1 MPMSKRLISII
12 GPTATGK
19 SDLAVFLAEQFNG
32 EVISADSRQVFR
44 GLDIGSGKITE
55 EEKHGIPHHL
65 LDVEDVRNEFTVSH
79 FAKAAREAIEDI
91 QSRGKLPILCGGSG
105 FWVDTVTRGLVI
117 PQVPP
122 NESLRKELHAR
133 TNDEL
138 YKLLLEKDPVRAATI
153 DRHNPLRL
161 VRALEIAGA
170 LGSVPDKTYIAPPYP
185 VLTIG
190 ISAPKETIDERIA
203 RRLDARIKEGM
214 IDEVRKL
221 MDAGVPAKRLFA
233 LGLEYRHVSMYIEG
247 KYESERAMRD
257 ALLIDIIHFAK
268 RQMTW
273 FKRHKDIEWI
283 AIKDFQKAKEI
294 VSNWLKN

>member
-1 MPMSKRLISII
+1 MSRMNRLISII

-32 EVISADSRQVFR
+32 EIISADSRQVFR
-44 GLDIGSGKITE
+44 GLDIGSGKITKE
-55 EEKHGIPHHL
+55 EMHNIPHHL

-79 FAKAAREAIEDI
+79 FADAARKAIIDI

-122 NESLRKELHAR
+122 NEKLREELHAKS
-133 TNDEL
+133 NDEL
-138 YKLLLEKDPVRAATI
+138 YRMLLAKDPVRAATI
-153 DRHNPLRL
+153 DQHNPLRL
-161 VRALEIAGA
+161 VRALEIATA
-170 LGSVPDKTYIAPPYP
+170 LGAVPDKTYVAPPYP

-190 ISAPKETIDERIA
+190 IIAPKEVIDERIG
-203 RRLDARIKEGM
+203 RRLDARIKTGM
-214 IDEVRKL
+214 LAEVKKL
-221 MDAGVPAKRLFA
+221 LDDGVPPNRLFA
-233 LGLEYRHVSMYIEG
+233 LGLEYRHVSMFLLG
-247 KYESERAMRD
+247 KYATENEMRD
-257 ALLIDIIHFAK
+257 ALRMDIIHFAR

-283 AIKDFQKAKEI
+283 GIGEYEKARAITE
-294 VSNWLKN
+294 NWLK

>member
-1 MPMSKRLISII
+1 MTAARHLISII

-19 SDLAVFLAEQFNG
+19 SDLAVTLAEQFNG
-32 EVISADSRQVFR
+32 EVISADSRQVFK
-44 GLDIGSGKITE
+44 GLDIGSGKITSHE
-55 EEKHGIPHHL
+55 MRSIPHHL

-79 FAKAAREAIEDI
+79 FAKAARKAIEDI

-122 NESLRKELHAR
+122 NDNLRKELHLKSSE
-133 TNDEL
+133 EL

-161 VRALEIAGA
+161 VRALEIASA
-170 LGSVPDKTYIAPPYP
+170 LGSVPDKTYVAPPYP

-190 ISAPKETIDERIA
+190 ITATKEVIDERIGL
-203 RRLDARIKEGM
+203 RLDARLKSGM
-214 IDEVRKL
+214 VEEVKHLLDE
-221 MDAGVPAKRLFA
+221 GVPPERLYA
-233 LGLEYRHVSMYIEG
+233 LGLEYRHVSMYLLG
-247 KYESERAMRD
+247 KYASRKEMRD
-257 ALLIDIIHFAK
+257 ALFMDIIHFAK

-273 FKRHKDIEWI
+273 FKRHKDIVWI
-283 AIKDFQKAKEI
+283 GIGEFEKASAVAKE
-294 VSNWLKN
+294 WLDR

>member
-1 MPMSKRLISII
+1 MSDTRHLVSII

-19 SDLAVFLAEQFNG
+19 SDLAVFLAERFGG
-32 EVISADSRQVFR
+32 EVISADSRQVFK
-44 GLDIGSGKITE
+44 GLDIGSGKITKAE
-55 EEKHGIPHHL
+55 MHGIPHHL
-65 LDVEDVRNEFTVSH
+65 LDVEDVRNEFTVAH
-79 FAKAAREAIEDI
+79 FAKAARSAIVDI

-122 NESLRKELHAR
+122 NEALRKELHAK

-138 YKLLLEKDPVRAATI
+138 YDLLLQKDPVRAATI

-161 VRALEIAGA
+161 VRALEIAMA
-170 LGSVPDKTYIAPPYP
+170 LGSVPDKTYVAPPYP

-190 ISAPKETIDERIA
+190 ISASKEVIDERIA
-203 RRLDARIKEGM
+203 KRLDARLALGM
-214 IDEVRKL
+214 IDEVRGL
-221 MDAGVPAKRLFA
+221 LDQGVPPKRLFA
-233 LGLEYRHVSMYIEG
+233 LGLEYRHVSMYIKGAYATE
-247 KYESERAMRD
+247 KEMRD
-257 ALLIDIIHFAK
+257 ALLMDIIHFAK

-283 AIKDFQKAKEI
+283 GIGEFDKAATI
-294 VSNWLKN
+294 TAAWLKQ

>member
-1 MPMSKRLISII
+1 MSATPHLVSII

-32 EVISADSRQVFR
+32 EVVSADSRQVFK
-44 GLDIGSGKITE
+44 GLDIGSGKITPE
-55 EEKHGIPHHL
+55 EMHSIPHHL
-65 LDVEDVRNEFTVSH
+65 LDVEDVRNEFTVAH
-79 FAKAAREAIEDI
+79 FAKAARAAIVDI

-122 NESLRKELHAR
+122 NETLRKVLHSK
-133 TNDEL
+133 TNDAL
-138 YKLLLEKDPVRAATI
+138 YNLLLEKDPVRAATI
-153 DRHNPLRL
+153 DRHNPQRL
-161 VRALEIAGA
+161 VRALEIANA

-190 ISAPKETIDERIA
+190 ITASKEIIDERIA

-221 MDAGVPAKRLFA
+221 MDAGVPSSRLYA
-233 LGLEYRHVSMYIEG
+233 LGLEYRHVSMYLDG
-247 KYESERAMRD
+247 KYLSEKAMRD
-257 ALLIDIIHFAK
+257 ALLMDIVHFAK

-273 FKRHKDIEWI
+273 FKRHKDIVWIGIKEFDKAQSAVAEWLN
-283 AIKDFQKAKEI
+283 K
-294 VSNWLKN
+294 